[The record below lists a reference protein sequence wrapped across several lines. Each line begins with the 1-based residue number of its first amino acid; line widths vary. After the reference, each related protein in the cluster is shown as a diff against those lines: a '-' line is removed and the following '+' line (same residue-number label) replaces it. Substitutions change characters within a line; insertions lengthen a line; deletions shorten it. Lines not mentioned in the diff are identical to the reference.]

1 MDQSGLRRRYYARR
15 EECARLTARLRVMR
29 GRLSGGCPGG
39 DARPTITP
47 LYRREAETRPEP
59 GPDFAAEVEGL
70 EESTLAVALEEGER
84 LLTSMR
90 EGLEEMRADLRS
102 TREWETFN
110 SGRETR
116 DVLQN
121 GERRAHMEARY
132 GREVR
137 LGDVDYEKGLPWEKR
152 RELTMEGALAAG
164 PAEFFLPAEP
174 VGPAASTGTR
184 LPPLQDALPPS

>member
-1 MDQSGLRRRYYARR
+1 MDQGGLRRRYYARR
-15 EECARLTARLRVMR
+15 EECARLAARLRVIR
-29 GRLSGGCPGG
+29 GRLSGGCLGG

-47 LYRREAETRPEP
+47 LYRREAEARP
-59 GPDFAAEVEGL
+59 GPDFASEVEGL

-84 LLTSMR
+84 LLASMR
-90 EGLEEMRADLRS
+90 EGLEDMRADLRS
-102 TREWETFN
+102 TREWETFD

-121 GERRAHMEARY
+121 GERRVHMEARY
-132 GREVR
+132 GRDVR

-152 RELTMEGALAAG
+152 RELTLQGALAAG

-174 VGPAASTGTR
+174 VPAASTGTG
-184 LPPLQDALPPS
+184 LPPSQDALPPS